1 MRTQPTIPLG
11 LGVVAALALA
21 AGTTRAQES
30 GNVFVGHELAQRWC
44 ASCHAIEAAAPRQ
57 ASDAVPSFA
66 AIAAMPSTTAASL
79 RVFLATP
86 HARMPDYALS
96 RDDIANMSAY
106 ILSLRNR

>member
-1 MRTQPTIPLG
+1 MRTGTTILVS
-11 LGVVAALALA
+11 LRVAATLVLA
-21 AGTTRAQES
+21 AGALRAQES
-30 GNVFVGHELAQRWC
+30 GDVFVGHELARRWC